1 MKPILLILVG
11 VSGSGKTFYAKQLLE
26 QDKNFIRLS
35 RDDLKITLTGNLKD
49 FYFRKD
55 SKVLENYITNT
66 IEQSI
71 FKLLKEGFNI
81 VLDNTHLKRRYIK
94 RLVNLYKDYAD
105 VQFKYFDCELE
116 VIKKRVLERDYSSL
130 LSLHNLTADD
140 ILNGTNY
147 SVEHEYFLKSIKHL
161 DKQYQEYGNQI

>member
-1 MKPILLILVG
+1 MKPILLILIG
-11 VSGSGKTFYAKQLLE
+11 ISGSGKTFYAKQLLE

-49 FYFRKD
+49 FYHRKD

-66 IEQSI
+66 VEQSI

-81 VLDNTHLKRRYIK
+81 VLDNTHLKRRYVK

-116 VIKKRVLERDYSSL
+116 VAKKRVLERDYSSL

-140 ILNGTNY
+140 ILNGT
-147 SVEHEYFLKSIKHL
+147 EHEYFLKSIKHL
-161 DKQYQEYGNQI
+161 NKQYEEYRNQI